1 MKNVEIVEEEI
12 KPAESLD
19 LIVIEKT
26 QGTLKT
32 NIAELEKF
40 IDERLKD
47 YDPKNFEGD
56 ADLAKKKRA
65 ELNSAKQKLTRTR
78 IDLIK
83 ECMRPYED
91 LENRCKSLEKKVDT
105 VSGYLDEIVKSKEQE
120 EKDAKKNTIELLWQT
135 KNFDLFP
142 LDKIFNPKW
151 LNKTFKESDIIAE
164 MDAVIAKTYKD
175 LKTIEGFSDIA
186 DVLKAHYLIC
196 LDIGDTLDYGEELK
210 KQNEIAQKEKAE
222 RAEREHE
229 EKIRQQKLATYEEQE
244 ETERNAPIADMASL
258 ALQATGH
265 EAPAKVRKEYV
276 FTVKVFDEELTNLKL
291 TLNNLGIEFS
301 VEELSF

>member
-1 MKNVEIVEEEI
+1 MKDMKIVNEST
-12 KPAESLD
+12 PAESLD
-19 LIVIEKT
+19 LVVIEKT
-26 QGTLKT
+26 VGTLDT

-40 IDERLKD
+40 VDERLKE

-65 ELNSAKQKLTRTR
+65 ELNTAKQKLTRSR

-83 ECMRPYED
+83 ELMKPYNDFE
-91 LENRCKSLEKKVDT
+91 ERCKALEKKVDT
-105 VSGYLDEIVKSKEQE
+105 ASGYLDEIVKAKEQE
-120 EKDAKKNTIELLWQT
+120 EKDNKRKTIELLWAT

-142 LDKIFNPKW
+142 VDKIFNPKW

-222 RAEREHE
+222 REQREHE
-229 EKIRQQKLATYEEQE
+229 EKIRQQTLETYAEEE
-244 ETERNAPIADMASL
+244 EKEQNAPIADLATL
-258 ALQATGH
+258 ALAQNGH
-265 EAPAKVRKEYV
+265 EAPKEIRKEYV
-276 FTVKVFDEELTNLKL
+276 FTVKVFDSELIELKK

-301 VEELSF
+301 VQELSF

>member
-1 MKNVEIVEEEI
+1 MKDVEVVNEEI
-12 KPAESLD
+12 KTAESLD
-19 LIVIEKT
+19 LVVIEKT
-26 QGTLKT
+26 VGTLNT
-32 NIAELEKF
+32 NIEELEKF

-65 ELNSAKQKLTRTR
+65 ELNSAKQKLSRSR
-78 IDLIK
+78 IDLVRELMK
-83 ECMRPYED
+83 PYED
-91 LENRCKSLEKKVDT
+91 FENRCKALEKKVDT
-105 VSGYLDEIVKSKEQE
+105 ASGYLDEIVKMKEQE
-120 EKDAKKNTIELLWQT
+120 EKDAKRNTIELLWKT

-142 LDKIFNPKW
+142 LEKIFNQKW

-164 MDAVIAKTYKD
+164 MDAVIEKTFKD
-175 LKTIEGFSDIA
+175 LKTIESFSDIA

-222 RAEREHE
+222 RADREHE
-229 EKIRQQKLATYEEQE
+229 EKIRQQTLETYAEQE
-244 ETERNAPIADMASL
+244 EAEKNAPVADMASL
-258 ALQATGH
+258 ALQANGH
-265 EAPAKVRKEYV
+265 EAPAKARKEYV
-276 FTVKVFDEELTNLKL
+276 FTVKVFDDELFNLKQ

-301 VEELSF
+301 VEELTF

>member
-1 MKNVEIVEEEI
+1 MKDVKVINEEI
-12 KPAESLD
+12 KTAESLD
-19 LIVIEKT
+19 LVVIEKT
-26 QGTLKT
+26 AGTLDT

-40 IDERLKD
+40 VDERLKE

-65 ELNSAKQKLTRTR
+65 ELNTAKQKLTRSR
-78 IDLIK
+78 IDLVK
-83 ECMRPYED
+83 ELMKPYED
-91 LENRCKSLEKKVDT
+91 FENRCKALEKKVDT
-105 VSGYLDEIVKSKEQE
+105 ASGYLDEIVKAKEQE
-120 EKDAKKNTIELLWQT
+120 EKDNKRKTIELLWAT

-222 RAEREHE
+222 REQREHE
-229 EKIRQQKLATYEEQE
+229 EKIRQQTLETYAEEE
-244 ETERNAPIADMASL
+244 EKEQNAPVADLASL
-258 ALQATGH
+258 ALSQTGH
-265 EAPAKVRKEYV
+265 EAPKEIRKEYV
-276 FTVKVFDEELTNLKL
+276 FTVKVFDSELIELKK

-301 VEELSF
+301 VQELSF

>member
-1 MKNVEIVEEEI
+1 MTDMKIVKEST
-12 KPAESLD
+12 PAESLD
-19 LIVIEKT
+19 LVVIEKT
-26 QGTLKT
+26 VGTLNT

-40 IDERLKD
+40 VDERLKE

-65 ELNSAKQKLTRTR
+65 ELNTAKQKLTRSR

-83 ECMRPYED
+83 ELMKPYNDFE
-91 LENRCKSLEKKVDT
+91 ERCKALEKKVDT
-105 VSGYLDEIVKSKEQE
+105 ASGYLDEIVKAKEQE
-120 EKDAKKNTIELLWQT
+120 EKDNKRKTIELLWAT

-210 KQNEIAQKEKAE
+210 KPNEIAQKEKAE

-229 EKIRQQKLATYEEQE
+229 EKIRQQKLETYEEQE
-244 ETERNAPIADMASL
+244 EAEKNAPIADLASL
-258 ALQATGH
+258 ALAQTGH
-265 EAPAKVRKEYV
+265 EAQKEIRKEYV
-276 FTVKVFDEELTNLKL
+276 FTVKVFDSELIELKK

-301 VEELSF
+301 VQELSF

>member
-1 MKNVEIVEEEI
+1 MKDVEVIEEEI

-19 LIVIEKT
+19 LIVHEKT
-26 QGTLKT
+26 AGTLIT
-32 NIAELEKF
+32 NIAELELF
-40 IDERLKD
+40 VEERLKD

-56 ADLAKKKRA
+56 ADSAKKKRA
-65 ELNSAKQKLTRTR
+65 ELNTAKQKLTRSR
-78 IDLIK
+78 IDLVK
-83 ECMRPYED
+83 ELMKPYEEF
-91 LENRCKSLEKKVDT
+91 ENRCKALEKKVDT
-105 VSGYLDEIVKSKEQE
+105 ASGLLDEIVKIKGQE
-120 EKDAKKNTIELLWQT
+120 EKDNKRNAIELIWAT

-151 LNKTFKESDIIAE
+151 LNKTYKESDIIKE
-164 MDAVIAKTYKD
+164 MDDVIAKTYKD

-229 EKIRQQKLATYEEQE
+229 EKIRQQKLETYAEEE
-244 ETERNAPIADMASL
+244 EKEQNAPIADLASL
-258 ALQATGH
+258 ALAQTGH
-265 EAPAKVRKEYV
+265 EAPKEIRKEYV
-276 FTVKVFDEELTNLKL
+276 FTVKVFDSELIELKK

-301 VEELSF
+301 VQELSF

>member
-1 MKNVEIVEEEI
+1 MTDMKIVNEST
-12 KPAESLD
+12 PAESLD

-26 QGTLKT
+26 VGTLDT

-40 IDERLKD
+40 VDERLKE

-65 ELNSAKQKLTRTR
+65 ELNTAKQKLSRSR

-83 ECMRPYED
+83 ELMKPYNDFE
-91 LENRCKSLEKKVDT
+91 ERCKALEKKVDKA
-105 VSGYLDEIVKSKEQE
+105 SGLLDEIVKIKEQE
-120 EKDAKKNTIELLWQT
+120 EKDSKRKAIELLWAT

-175 LKTIEGFSDIA
+175 LKTIESFSDIA

-222 RAEREHE
+222 REEREHE
-229 EKIRQQKLATYEEQE
+229 EKIRQQKLESYAEEQE
-244 ETERNAPIADMASL
+244 KEQNAPIAELASL
-258 ALQATGH
+258 ALAQTGH
-265 EAPAKVRKEYV
+265 EAPKEIRKEYV
-276 FTVKVFDEELTNLKL
+276 FTVKVFDSELTDLKN

-301 VEELSF
+301 VQELSF

>member
-1 MKNVEIVEEEI
+1 MKNVEVVNEEV
-12 KPAESLD
+12 KAAESLD
-19 LIVIEKT
+19 LVVIEKT
-26 QGTLKT
+26 VGTLNT
-32 NIAELEKF
+32 NIEQLEKF

-65 ELNSAKQKLTRTR
+65 ELNSAKQKLSRSR
-78 IDLIK
+78 IDLVRELMK
-83 ECMRPYED
+83 PYED
-91 LENRCKSLEKKVDT
+91 FENRCKALEKKVDT
-105 VSGYLDEIVKSKEQE
+105 ASGMLDEIVKIKEQE

-164 MDAVIAKTYKD
+164 MDAVIEKTYKD
-175 LKTIEGFSDIA
+175 LKTIESFSDIA
-186 DVLKAHYLIC
+186 DVLKAHYLMC

-222 RAEREHE
+222 REEREHE
-229 EKIRQQKLATYEEQE
+229 EKIRQQKLATYAEEE
-244 ETERNAPIADMASL
+244 EKEQNAPIADLASL
-258 ALQATGH
+258 ALSQNGH
-265 EAPAKVRKEYV
+265 EAPKEIRKEYV
-276 FTVKVFDEELTNLKL
+276 FTVKVYESELTDLKK

-301 VEELSF
+301 VQELSF